1 MNMIVFL
8 AILLVS
14 GFALLVFGFR
24 TKDQKVAK
32 NLKAYGRICIAV
44 PVILVSIGL
53 IIGLVTNPG
62 GVGIFYPIA
71 LVLYVVVF
79 GLIGVVIGERK
90 GRPFAGFVFGALL
103 GPIGWVVVLLGPDLK
118 AQQEAT
124 RLRKCPY
131 CAELMQ
137 PEAKLCKHC
146 GKTITPVL
154 EQPIVEPVVRE
165 VEQPV
170 TDSTIQQYESW
181 KKDKGLQ

>member
-1 MNMIVFL
+1 MTMIIFVGFL
-8 AILLVS
+8 LLV
-14 GFALLVFGFR
+14 GFVLVGLGFR
-24 TKDQKVAK
+24 TKDQKVAR

-44 PVILVSIGL
+44 PVILFIIGL
-53 IIGLVTNPG
+53 IIALITNPN
-62 GVGIFYPIA
+62 GVGIFYPVA
-71 LVLYVVVF
+71 LALYVMVF

-90 GRPFAGFVFGALL
+90 GRRFAGFVFGALL

-131 CAELMQ
+131 CAEVVQ

-170 TDSTIQQYESW
+170 TDSTIQQYERW
-181 KKDKGLQ
+181 KKDKGL

>member
-8 AILLVS
+8 VILLVS

-90 GRPFAGFVFGALL
+90 GRPFAGFIF
-103 GPIGWVVVLLGPDLK
+103 VVLLGPDLK

-131 CAELMQ
+131 CAELVQ

-154 EQPIVEPVVRE
+154 AQPIVEPVVRE